1 MGSRTSTEAEQ
12 RLTAAEAK
20 LKLHLIPAQVSFD
33 YFNPYFLS
41 DYIPEHDFYGL
52 LQAYD
57 LPMQTSKEIPGISA
71 MYEALRVTR
80 HRYKLKLSLVFFVIH
95 SNATPEIKAELL
107 YLTYVRGEEASVEV
121 IQKLVNNLVDISL
134 NVSKRLLPG
143 DTEVIE
149 YISKLKTVRTVLF
162 STLKDQLSF
171 PVTLP
176 NFLIVLTSPQFVPL
190 LAPSSLRQSLLSLY
204 TKHSP
209 SSFSAVR
216 MPLIY

>member
-1 MGSRTSTEAEQ
+1 MGSRTSSEAEK

-41 DYIPEHDFYGL
+41 DYIPEHDFYRL
-52 LQAYD
+52 LQAYE
-57 LPMQTSKEIPGISA
+57 LPIQSSEEMPGISA
-71 MYEALRVTR
+71 MYEALRLTQ
-80 HRYKLKLSLVFFVIH
+80 HRYKLKLSLVFFVLH
-95 SNATPEIKAELL
+95 SNAAAEIKAELL
-107 YLTYVRGEEASVEV
+107 YLTYIQREEASVEA
-121 IQKLVNNLVDISL
+121 IQKLVNNLVDVCL

-143 DTEVIE
+143 DTEVSE
-149 YISKLKTVRTVLF
+149 YISKLKTVRKVLF
-162 STLKDQLSF
+162 STLQVHLSF

-176 NFLIVLTSPQFVPL
+176 DFIIVLTSPQFVPL
-190 LAPSSLRQSLLSLY
+190 LTPSSLRQFLLSLY